1 MTATES
7 RYGTTA
13 DGKPVALFA
22 LENRHGMSVSV
33 ISRGA
38 TVVSMSVPDR
48 SGKAANIVLGHD
60 SLAEYEKNAEFFGC
74 IVGRFAN
81 RIKAGRFTLDGKE
94 YTLAINDAGNHIHG
108 GIRGFDK
115 VSWSGKLIRR
125 KNAVGIRWRYT
136 SRDGEEGYPGT
147 LKVTAEY
154 VLTEQNE
161 FSFEYWAVTDKPTPV
176 NLTNHSYWNL
186 AGARSGV
193 VHAQEM
199 LFNCPFYLPVDDTL
213 TPTGEVRQTTG
224 TPFDFSGFKPIGRD
238 ISMVPGGYDHCLLLN
253 KPQDALG
260 LACTA
265 RDPSSGRTMHVHT
278 TKPGVQFY
286 SANFLD
292 GKYFPRQGA
301 FCVETQY
308 LPDSPNRGH
317 FPSCILRP
325 GSLYHHRTVHTFTV

>member
-1 MTATES
+1 MKATES
-7 RYGTTA
+7 PFGTTS
-13 DGKPVALFA
+13 DGQHVTLYT
-22 LENRHGMSVSV
+22 LENGRGMSVSV
-33 ISRGA
+33 MSRGA
-38 TVVSMSVPDR
+38 TVTAVNVPDR
-48 SGKAANIVLGHD
+48 AGKTANVVLGHD
-60 SLAEYEKNAEFFGC
+60 SIAEYEKNSEFFGC

-81 RIKAGRFTLDGKE
+81 RIAAGRFTLDGRE
-94 YTLAINDAGNHIHG
+94 FTLAKNDAGNHIHG

-115 VSWSGKLIRR
+115 VNWRGRLIRR
-125 KNAVGIRWRYT
+125 KGAAGIRWSYT

-147 LKVTAEY
+147 LKVTADY
-154 VLTEQNE
+154 VLTKENE

-186 AGARSGV
+186 AGARSGI

-199 LFNCPFYLPVDDTL
+199 LFNCPFYLPVDNTL
-213 TPTGEVRQTTG
+213 TPTGEILATRG
-224 TPFDFSGFKPIGRD
+224 TPFDFSNFKAIGGD
-238 ISMVPGGYDHCLLLN
+238 IASVPGGYDHCLLLH

-265 RDPSSGRTMHVHT
+265 RDPSSGRIMHVHT

-286 SANFLD
+286 TANFLD
-292 GKYFPRQGA
+292 GTYFPRQGA
-301 FCVETQY
+301 FCVETQA

-325 GSLYHHRTVHTFTV
+325 RSVYHHRTVHAFTS